1 MPLTRIVTLEG
12 RSSEAKARIKEA
24 VSQTIVDKLQVPE
37 NDRFLIIEE
46 HNREN
51 FNFDPNCLDIER
63 SDGFLIVQIILNVG
77 RSSEVKKEFYAAFAE
92 QLHEQC
98 NIRTEDVFINLIEV
112 TKDNWS
118 YGNGIA
124 PFIV

>member
-12 RSSEAKARIKEA
+12 RSSEAKARIKEV
-24 VSQTIVDKLQVPE
+24 VSQTIVDKLHVPE

-46 HNREN
+46 HNQEN
-51 FNFDPNCLDIER
+51 FSFDPNCLDIER
-63 SDGFLIVQIILNVG
+63 SDGFLIVQIILNAG
-77 RSSEVKKEFYAAFAE
+77 RSSEVKKEFYAALAE
-92 QLHEQC
+92 QLHQQC

>member
-77 RSSEVKKEFYAAFAE
+77 RSSEVKKSSMR
-92 QLHEQC
+92 H
-98 NIRTEDVFINLIEV
+98 
-112 TKDNWS
+112 
-118 YGNGIA
+118 
-124 PFIV
+124 

>member
-12 RSSEAKARIKEA
+12 RSSEAKARIKEV

-77 RSSEVKKEFYAAFAE
+77 KSSEVKKEFYAALAE

>member
-12 RSSEAKARIKEA
+12 RSSEAKARIKEV

-46 HNREN
+46 HNQEN
-51 FNFDPNCLDIER
+51 FSFDPNCLDIER
-63 SDGFLIVQIILNVG
+63 SDGFLIVQIILNAG
-77 RSSEVKKEFYAAFAE
+77 RSSEVKKEFYAALAE
-92 QLHEQC
+92 QLHQQC

>member
-12 RSSEAKARIKEA
+12 RSSEAKARIKEV
-24 VSQTIVDKLQVPE
+24 VSQTIVDKLQVPA

-77 RSSEVKKEFYAAFAE
+77 RSSELKKEFYAALAE
-92 QLHEQC
+92 QLHQQC

-112 TKDNWS
+112 TKDNWC